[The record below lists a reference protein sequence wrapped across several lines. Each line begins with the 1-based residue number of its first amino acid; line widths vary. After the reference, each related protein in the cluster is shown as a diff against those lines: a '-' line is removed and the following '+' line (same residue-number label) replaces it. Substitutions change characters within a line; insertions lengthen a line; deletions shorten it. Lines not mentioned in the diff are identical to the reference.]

1 MNTNSS
7 NDKAKDHEVSLR
19 ARQELEVSGVED
31 VMSFDEAAVELNTVC
46 GVMSIEGEGIHISFL
61 DTDNGRLILTG
72 SISAV
77 IYPEK
82 KPKRSGGLFGNK

>member
-46 GVMSIEGEGIHISFL
+46 GVMRNSFCS
-61 DTDNGRLILTG
+61 RLRKSRT
-72 SISAV
+72 
-77 IYPEK
+77 
-82 KPKRSGGLFGNK
+82 

>member
-72 SISAV
+72 NISAV